1 MKFGRFPQCL
11 HFPNKFEWSP
21 VWILPKF
28 SAILPLVLLKIKW
41 CPLKSHPPPSYF
53 LRVSGLSL
61 FAFCFCFL
69 IARAVIERTLRH
81 IQGELY
87 KWGLY
92 LTIILDCYW
101 GHWATKPDF
110 RFITKSIGF
119 DFPWIY
125 SFNFAM
131 IQTIKY
137 NGKILN
143 VKPNAGTVQGR
154 YSIIFKRLVT
164 DRQHTCNSVD
174 KWVSIAFRLP
184 QLHYYMP
191 SWLNF
196 YLFHLQHFTE
206 HCCLLW
212 ALRILIWDM
221 YISIPNV
228 TVKSHNKTV

>member
-1 MKFGRFPQCL
+1 MPSFSKQIWVVPHLNPSKVFSNLPFCSPQNQVTPPKIL
-11 HFPNKFEWSP
+11 SP
-21 VWILPKF
+21 RP
-28 SAILPLVLLKIKW
+28 
-41 CPLKSHPPPSYF
+41 HF

-69 IARAVIERTLRH
+69 IARAVIECTLKH

-92 LTIILDCYW
+92 LTIIHDCYW

-125 SFNFAM
+125 GFNFAM

-137 NGKILN
+137 NGRILN
-143 VKPNAGTVQGR
+143 VKPNAWTVQGR
-154 YSIIFKRLVT
+154 YSIIFKRLMT

-184 QLHYYMP
+184 QLHHYIP

-196 YLFHLQHFTE
+196 YLFHL
-206 HCCLLW
+206 
-212 ALRILIWDM
+212 
-221 YISIPNV
+221 
-228 TVKSHNKTV
+228 